1 VAKQVGAYWITA
13 VGEVPVATLRALI
26 DGVGLP

>member
-1 VAKQVGAYWITA
+1 VGAYWITA